1 MKSSSEIR
9 AEAWTICR
17 TRGCVWAF
25 FVVWTVL
32 SMFVGLVREFWSQ
45 AVASMGIQTWGVFLP
60 AKFSA
65 MMSGMDLTVP
75 SRAMAIQMAVASA
88 FEVFV
93 SCIVIGI
100 CAFGLSGFFLRSA
113 RGDMARWFGRSLG
126 GFALPLDVAWLHL
139 HVTIRAVAA
148 FAATF
153 LAFAVGGQFA
163 GGTVRTAVLLAGL
176 AVSLVAVLFVF
187 YRYCQCWYLKV
198 DNPGWTA
205 LQCLRESGRMM
216 KGNLWRRFCLD
227 CSYWKPALLWL
238 IGMLVAAIVEDAPVA
253 PQVAG
258 FVKFALGVACSIGFF
273 VLAAYVG
280 IGQALFYRDLK
291 KGVEVKS

>member
-17 TRGCVWAF
+17 TRGCFWAF

-32 SMFVGLVREFWSQ
+32 SMFVGLVRELWSQ
-45 AVASMGIQTWGVFLP
+45 AVASMGIQTWGLFLP

-93 SCIVIGI
+93 ACIVIGI
-100 CAFGLSGFFLRSA
+100 CAFGLSGFFLRAA
-113 RGDMARWFGRSLG
+113 RGDMARWFVRSLG
-126 GFALPLDVAWLHL
+126 GFALPLDAAWLHL
-139 HVTIRAVAA
+139 HFMIRILAA

-153 LAFAVGGQFA
+153 AVFVVGGQFA
-163 GGTVRTAVLLAGL
+163 GGAVKTVLLAVGL
-176 AVSLVAVLFVF
+176 VLSLAAALFVF
-187 YRYCQCWYLKV
+187 YRYCLCWYLKV

-216 KGNLWRRFCLD
+216 KGNLRRRFCLD
-227 CSYWKPALLWL
+227 CSYWKPIGFLLL
-238 IGMLVAAIVEDAPVA
+238 CVAIAQVLQAVADAHPLVQFAA
-253 PQVAG
+253 
-258 FVKFALGVACSIGFF
+258 FALTLACSLALI
-273 VLAAYVG
+273 VLPVYLGV
-280 IGQALFYRDLK
+280 GQAIFYRDLK
-291 KGVEVKS
+291 KEAEVKS